1 MESFPELQRQTE
13 AEELKCRSSIVS
25 EKINPEEQYQKA
37 SELKTI
43 NGFAVELDRF
53 LARSCDNTPPPTGQD
68 KIFSDGTS
76 AFSFLLWASLDYYN
90 ARQSSPRRRD
100 SRPRERILIL
110 PPRPAVLRW
119 DAYVEALIR
128 RGFPQAA
135 CLL

>member
-1 MESFPELQRQTE
+1 MESFPVLQRQTE
-13 AEELKCRSSIVS
+13 AGELECWSRIVS

-37 SELKTI
+37 SKLKTI
-43 NGFAVELDRF
+43 NGFVVGFDRL
-53 LARSCDNTPPPTGQD
+53 LARSCDNTPPTTGQD

-76 AFSFLLWASLDYYN
+76 AFSFPLWANLIPITAAN
-90 ARQSSPRRRD
+90 FSPRRRD
-100 SRPRERILIL
+100 SRPKERILIL

-119 DAYVEALIR
+119 DAYVEAFIR